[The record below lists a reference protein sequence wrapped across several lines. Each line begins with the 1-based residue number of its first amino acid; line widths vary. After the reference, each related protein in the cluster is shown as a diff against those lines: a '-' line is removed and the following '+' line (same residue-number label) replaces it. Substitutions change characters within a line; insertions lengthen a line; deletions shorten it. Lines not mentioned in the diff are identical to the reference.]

1 MTALG
6 YLNDDVIAYSCGGSL
21 ISERYVLTAAH
32 CTLDT
37 NSPIHVRLG
46 SIHISSMN
54 KSFGNPVIYN
64 IEQIINHPNY
74 TFRLNYN
81 DISLIRLTKNVIYTK
96 DILPAC
102 LSSNVNDPEV
112 TQPMIVIGFGRI
124 DAESNFFIIDKKKV
138 TILLSH
144 NLNSSTGQIVDFT
157 ES

>member
-1 MTALG
+1 MAALG

-54 KSFGNPVIYN
+54 KSYGNPIIYD
-64 IEQIINHPNY
+64 IETIINHPNY

-81 DISLIRLTKNVIYTK
+81 DISLIRLTKIVLYTK

-102 LSSNVNDPEV
+102 LSSNVNDPEI

-124 DAESNFFIIDKKKV
+124 NAESIFLHKKKSKNF
-138 TILLSH
+138 I
-144 NLNSSTGQIVDFT
+144 FT
-157 ES
+157 